1 MKILAI
7 GAHFDDVELGCG
19 GALLKHRDAG
29 DDIHIL
35 VVTHSGY
42 GNGTL
47 GHTRDAEVALREGYE
62 AADILGATLHTL
74 GKDTL
79 VLNPS
84 EILVHDLYSCVMK
97 IGPDRVYC
105 HRPND
110 YHADHAAVGFAS
122 LRATRRCSEVFC
134 YRSSWYILD
143 EPQDDNCFI
152 DISDYCEQK
161 RDLVKVFKSEL
172 EKVNYSW
179 LEFVEGQNHAAG
191 LKIGVESAETFRVIR
206 LIQ

>member
-19 GALLKHRDAG
+19 GSLFKHKDAG
-29 DDIHIL
+29 DEIHIL

-42 GNGTL
+42 SPPS
-47 GHTRDAEVALREGYE
+47 GHIRTPEEALLEGQE
-62 AADILGATLHTL
+62 AAKRLGATLHTL
-74 GKDTL
+74 NKETL
-79 VLNPS
+79 VLAPS
-84 EILVHDLYSCVMK
+84 ELLVNDLYEVVRK
-97 IGPDRVYC
+97 IAPDRVYC

-110 YHADHAAVGFAS
+110 YHSDHASVGFAA
-122 LRATRRCSEVFC
+122 LRATRRCPEVFC

-152 DISDYCEQK
+152 DISDYVEPK
-161 RDLVKVFKSEL
+161 RNLVKIFKSEL

-179 LEFVEGQNHAAG
+179 LEFVESQNHASG
-191 LKIGVESAETFRVIR
+191 LKLE
-206 LIQ
+206 

>member
-19 GALLKHRDAG
+19 GTLFKHSEAG
-29 DDIHIL
+29 DEIHIL

-42 GNGTL
+42 SDDTN
-47 GHTRDAEVALREGYE
+47 HTRSAEDALQEGKE
-62 AADILGATLHTL
+62 AAKMIGATLHTL
-74 GKDTL
+74 NKETL
-79 VLNPS
+79 VLAPS
-84 EILVHDLYSCVMK
+84 EHLVHNIYEIVAK
-97 IGPDRVYC
+97 INPDRVYC

-110 YHADHAAVGFAS
+110 YHSDHASVGFAS
-122 LRATRRCSEVFC
+122 LRATRRCPEVFC

-152 DISDYCEQK
+152 DISDYVEQK
-161 RDLVKVFKSEL
+161 CTLVKIFKSEL

-179 LEFVEGQNHAAG
+179 LEFVQAQNHAAG
-191 LKIGVESAETFRVIR
+191 LKIGVKSAETYRVIK
-206 LIQ
+206 IVQ